1 MTSSRTTD
9 LAWMALGGAILVI
22 FTVVAV
28 RFHDERDVNEQ
39 LALKARKVDLVARMR
54 TGLASA
60 AEAEKSAVLA
70 VTDEDSQA
78 FADRARALSAGVE
91 QARQELSPLL
101 QSDGSQDERD
111 LLAQFSQAFVELQ
124 RIDADILR
132 LAVKNTNLKAYAL
145 AYGPAA
151 EALDEMG
158 AALSHLGAGD
168 GDAAGQR
175 SHAPTSAASPEG
187 ATAAVLASAAQIAAL
202 RLQTLLPPHIAEQRD
217 EKMDEIEA
225 RMAEEERAVRANL
238 DALAALPSVGG
249 NPDLAKATSQW
260 TRFLELKSQILALS
274 RENTNVV
281 SLDMSLHRKRTVLLV
296 SQDALTALQRAIEE
310 EHVSGA
316 RAGRWALPR

>member
-1 MTSSRTTD
+1 
-9 LAWMALGGAILVI
+9 MALGGAILVVV
-22 FTVVAV
+22 TVVAV
-28 RFHDERDVNEQ
+28 RFNDERDVGER
-39 LALKARKVDLVARMR
+39 LAVKASKLDLVGRMR

-70 VTDEDSQA
+70 VTDEDSRA
-78 FADRARALSAGVE
+78 FADRARALSADVE
-91 QARQELSPLL
+91 HARQDLSPLL
-101 QSDGSQDERD
+101 QADGTQDERD
-111 LLAQFSQAFVELQ
+111 LLTQFSQAFVELQ
-124 RIDADILR
+124 RIDTDILG

-151 EALDEMG
+151 EALGEMG
-158 AALSHLGAGD
+158 AALSRLGAGD
-168 GDAAGQR
+168 GGAAAERPQ
-175 SHAPTSAASPEG
+175 ANPASPEG
-187 ATAAVLASAAQIAAL
+187 AKTALLASAAEIAAL

-225 RMAEEERAVRANL
+225 RMAEEERTVRTNL
-238 DALAALPSVGG
+238 DALAALPSLGG
-249 NPDLAKATSQW
+249 NPDLATATSQW
-260 TRFLELKSQILALS
+260 ARFVELKSQILALS

-296 SQDALTALQRAIEE
+296 SQDALAALQRAIEE